1 MTSKLEVAGCEP
13 SAVLPAQSSAGVR
26 WDGDTSGPRALMLA
40 VLEDAVRCIEEG
52 HHGRRFHARRLAAEA
67 EAWVRSDRTSWPF
80 SFVNICEVL
89 GFDAGAVR
97 GRLLPQSLRSAVAT
111 GLVSGANDEVRHRS
125 GQRPSAVRTAAA
137 SGVVGRPMRR
147 RSSPVTSSSS
157 PLAAWTSAST

>member
-40 VLEDAVRCIEEG
+40 VLEDAVRCIQEG

-97 GRLLPQSLRSAVAT
+97 GRLLRNHGDASDRYR
-111 GLVSGANDEVRHRS
+111 GRVRV
-125 GQRPSAVRTAAA
+125 GVRTRVVTVTRGRCRTATAQVGVAAA
-137 SGVVGRPMRR
+137 G
-147 RSSPVTSSSS
+147 
-157 PLAAWTSAST
+157 